1 MKAMAFERIRVLN
14 GYGLPDGGSYIAAG
28 DLCEIR
34 EKTAAGLYPV
44 TYPTRKGS
52 KTRWLRTLDGFL
64 CNQNDYPNISYPA
77 AGYEKA
83 TIKSGGCGVCA
94 GVNAVGALTG
104 KQVSVWEMRDLAVSG
119 LARVPGGTN
128 MAQLC
133 LLLKREYGLT
143 SRTTSSVLELQAHL
157 RQGGA
162 AICNAAG
169 KGLLSTGGHY
179 VTALGELGG
188 RICIAD
194 PGLYAGKYAAN
205 ARRKAAVTVSGD
217 LIFVKAGDLDGDCSG
232 RWPKYYL
239 LRKGG

>member
-1 MKAMAFERIRVLN
+1 MKAMAFERIQVLN
-14 GYGLPDGGSYIAAG
+14 GYGLPDVGSYIAAG

-44 TYPTRKGS
+44 TYPTGKGS
-52 KTRWLRTLDGFL
+52 KTRWLRTLGGFL
-64 CNQNDYPNISYPA
+64 CNQNDYPNLGYPA

-94 GVNAVGALTG
+94 AVNAVGALTG
-104 KQVSVWEMRDLAVSG
+104 KQVPVGEMRDLAVSG
-119 LARVPGGTN
+119 GARVPGGTN

-133 LLLKREYGLT
+133 VLLKREYGLT

-162 AICNAAG
+162 AICNASG

-194 PGLYAGKYAAN
+194 PGLYGGKYAAN
-205 ARRKAAVTVSGD
+205 VRRKAAVTVSGD

>member
-1 MKAMAFERIRVLN
+1 MKAMAFERIQVLN
-14 GYGLPDGGSYIAAG
+14 GYGLPDVGSYIAAG

-52 KTRWLRTLDGFL
+52 KTRWLRTLGGFL
-64 CNQNDYPNISYPA
+64 CNQNDYPNLGYPA

-94 GVNAVGALTG
+94 AVNAVGALTG
-104 KQVSVWEMRDLAVSG
+104 KQVPVGEMRDLAVSG
-119 LARVPGGTN
+119 GARVPGGTN

-133 LLLKREYGLT
+133 VLLKREYGLT

-162 AICNAAG
+162 AICNASG

-194 PGLYAGKYAAN
+194 PGLYTGKYAAN

>member
-1 MKAMAFERIRVLN
+1 MKTMAFERIQVLN
-14 GYGLPDGGSYIAAG
+14 GYGLPDVGSYIAAG

-52 KTRWLRTLDGFL
+52 KTRWLRTLGGFL

-94 GVNAVGALTG
+94 AVNAVGALTG
-104 KQVSVWEMRDLAVSG
+104 KQVPVREMRDLAVSG

-133 LLLKREYGLT
+133 VLLKRKYGLT
-143 SRTTSSVLELQAHL
+143 SRTTSSLLELQAHL

-162 AICNAAG
+162 AICNASG

-194 PGLYAGKYAAN
+194 PGLYAGKYSAN
-205 ARRKAAVTVSGD
+205 ARRKASVTVSGD
-217 LIFVKAGDLDGDCSG
+217 LIFVKAGDLDADCSG

-239 LRKGG
+239 LRKG

>member
-1 MKAMAFERIRVLN
+1 MC
-14 GYGLPDGGSYIAAG
+14 AA
-28 DLCEIR
+28 
-34 EKTAAGLYPV
+34 
-44 TYPTRKGS
+44 
-52 KTRWLRTLDGFL
+52 
-64 CNQNDYPNISYPA
+64 
-77 AGYEKA
+77 
-83 TIKSGGCGVCA
+83 
-94 GVNAVGALTG
+94 VNAVGALTG
-104 KQVSVWEMRDLAVSG
+104 KRVPVREMRDLAVSG

-217 LIFVKAGDLDGDCSG
+217 LIFVKAGDLDADCSG

>member
-1 MKAMAFERIRVLN
+1 MKAMAFERIQVLN
-14 GYGLPDGGSYIAAG
+14 GYGLPDVGSYIAAG

-52 KTRWLRTLDGFL
+52 KTRWLRTLGGFL

-94 GVNAVGALTG
+94 AVNAVGALTG
-104 KQVSVWEMRDLAVSG
+104 KQVPVREMRDLAVSG

-133 LLLKREYGLT
+133 VLLKRKYGLT

-162 AICNAAG
+162 AICNASG

-194 PGLYAGKYAAN
+194 PGLYAGKYSAN
-205 ARRKAAVTVSGD
+205 ARRKASVTVSGD
-217 LIFVKAGDLDGDCSG
+217 LIFVKAGDLDADCSG

-239 LRKGG
+239 LRKG

>member
-1 MKAMAFERIRVLN
+1 MKAMAFERIQVLN
-14 GYGLPDGGSYIAAG
+14 GYGLPDVGSYIAAG

-34 EKTAAGLYPV
+34 EKTAPGLYPV
-44 TYPTRKGS
+44 TYPTRRQQDPVAADAG
-52 KTRWLRTLDGFL
+52 RLPL
-64 CNQNDYPNISYPA
+64 QPNDYRNLLST
-77 AGYEKA
+77 AGMKKA
-83 TIKSGGCGVCA
+83 TIKSGLRRWRR
-94 GVNAVGALTG
+94 VNAVGALTG
-104 KQVSVWEMRDLAVSG
+104 NSPLREMRDLAVSG
-119 LARVPGGTN
+119 WPGCRAATKHGPA
-128 MAQLC
+128 MRAAEAGIRPDKQDH
-133 LLLKREYGLT
+133 
-143 SRTTSSVLELQAHL
+143 SSVLELQAHL

-162 AICNAAG
+162 AICNASG

-217 LIFVKAGDLDGDCSG
+217 LIFVKAWDLDGDCSG

>member
-1 MKAMAFERIRVLN
+1 MKAMAFERIQVLN
-14 GYGLPDGGSYIAAG
+14 GYGLPDVGSYIAAG

-52 KTRWLRTLDGFL
+52 KTRWLRTLGGVL
-64 CNQNDYPNISYPA
+64 GNQNDYPNISYPA

-94 GVNAVGALTG
+94 AVNAVGALTG
-104 KQVSVWEMRDLAVSG
+104 KQVPVREMRDLAVSG

-133 LLLKREYGLT
+133 VLLKRKYGLT

-162 AICNAAG
+162 AICNASG

-194 PGLYAGKYAAN
+194 PGLYAGKYSAN
-205 ARRKAAVTVSGD
+205 ARRKASVTVSGD
-217 LIFVKAGDLDGDCSG
+217 LIFVKAGDLDADCSG

-239 LRKGG
+239 LRKG

>member
-1 MKAMAFERIRVLN
+1 MKAMAFERIQVLN
-14 GYGLPDGGSYIAAG
+14 GYGLPDVGSYIAAG

-52 KTRWLRTLDGFL
+52 KTRWLRTLGGFL

-94 GVNAVGALTG
+94 AVNAVGALTG
-104 KQVSVWEMRDLAVSG
+104 KQVPVREMRDLAVSG

-133 LLLKREYGLT
+133 VLLKRKYGLT
-143 SRTTSSVLELQAHL
+143 SRTTSSLLELQAHL

-162 AICNAAG
+162 AICNASG

-194 PGLYAGKYAAN
+194 PGLYAGKYSAN
-205 ARRKAAVTVSGD
+205 ARRKASVTVSGD
-217 LIFVKAGDLDGDCSG
+217 LIFVKAGDLDADCSG

-239 LRKGG
+239 LRKG

>member
-1 MKAMAFERIRVLN
+1 
-14 GYGLPDGGSYIAAG
+14 
-28 DLCEIR
+28 
-34 EKTAAGLYPV
+34 
-44 TYPTRKGS
+44 
-52 KTRWLRTLDGFL
+52 
-64 CNQNDYPNISYPA
+64 
-77 AGYEKA
+77 
-83 TIKSGGCGVCA
+83 
-94 GVNAVGALTG
+94 
-104 KQVSVWEMRDLAVSG
+104 
-119 LARVPGGTN
+119 

-162 AICNAAG
+162 AICNASG

>member
-94 GVNAVGALTG
+94 AVNAVGALTG
-104 KQVSVWEMRDLAVSG
+104 KQVPVGEMRDLAVSG
-119 LARVPGGTN
+119 GARVPGGTN

-133 LLLKREYGLT
+133 VLLKREYGLT

-162 AICNAAG
+162 AICNASG

-179 VTALGELGG
+179 VTALGEIG
-188 RICIAD
+188 RASC
-194 PGLYAGKYAAN
+194 
-205 ARRKAAVTVSGD
+205 RERV
-217 LIFVKAGDLDGDCSG
+217 
-232 RWPKYYL
+232 
-239 LRKGG
+239 

>member
-1 MKAMAFERIRVLN
+1 MKAMAFERIQVLN
-14 GYGLPDGGSYIAAG
+14 GYGLPDVGSYIAAG

-52 KTRWLRTLDGFL
+52 KTRWLRTLGGFL
-64 CNQNDYPNISYPA
+64 CNQNDYPNLGYPA

-94 GVNAVGALTG
+94 AVNAVGALTG
-104 KQVSVWEMRDLAVSG
+104 KQVPVGEMRDLAVSG
-119 LARVPGGTN
+119 GARVPGGTN

-133 LLLKREYGLT
+133 VLLKREYGLT

-194 PGLYAGKYAAN
+194 PGLYAGKYAVN

-217 LIFVKAGDLDGDCSG
+217 LIFVKAGDLDADCSG